1 MRIFIMAAIVLA
13 LACDNSRTES
23 QSGSQSESKP
33 GAQSESTAQAP
44 APSASVGAVAEIA
57 QQSLL
62 SQPAGESLILDVRT
76 PEEYAAGHVP
86 NAINVPHDEIEAH
99 LAELEARKNGPVVVY
114 CKSGRRAGLAAEA
127 LAKAGFTNLL
137 HLTGD
142 MEAWTAAGLPIEKAG
157 S

>member
-1 MRIFIMAAIVLA
+1 MRIIVLAAIVLA
-13 LACDNSRTES
+13 LACDSSPTG
-23 QSGSQSESKP
+23 SGSD
-33 GAQSESTAQAP
+33 
-44 APSASVGAVAEIA
+44 SASATATSSPVAPPAAVGEIA
-57 QQSLL
+57 QQTLIG
-62 SQPAGESLILDVRT
+62 QPAGESLILDVRT

-86 NAINVPHDEIEAH
+86 NAINIPHDEIEAH
-99 LAELEARKNGPVVVY
+99 LAELEGRKSGPVVVY
-114 CKSGRRAGLAAEA
+114 CKSGRRAGIAAEA